1 MAKIHIE
8 NFIPELLPIEKSYHQ
23 QLIDVK
29 TTIVKIFVNRGF
41 IKQENKEK
49 SIKKLVETENDDM
62 EFILQLDNDKNY
74 NTEIKNKKVYIKMFD
89 YKISSINKTSPVGE
103 FISKYEKEYKF
114 VVVQDISTRA
124 EDMIDSYQTQIE
136 IFKFNKLQ
144 SDITEHDLVP
154 QHIILNKEEGEEVLE
169 AYRARKRDMPLI
181 RSNEPV
187 AKYYN
192 VKPGEIVKI
201 LRPSPS
207 TVEIVAYRLVIKSK
221 DLKAKT

>member
-1 MAKIHIE
+1 
-8 NFIPELLPIEKSYHQ
+8 
-23 QLIDVK
+23 
-29 TTIVKIFVNRGF
+29 
-41 IKQENKEK
+41 
-49 SIKKLVETENDDM
+49 M